1 MPHSGAGERR
11 FDVTSSLIDSKDISS
26 MFNHFQAF
34 FPRAYERRVLLI
46 AGVCYTSSHLL
57 IFTSTHIIFTSS
69 HLHIYISSSHLHIF
83 TSKYHLHIFSSSHL
97 HISSSHLQL
106 HILSSLSLSLL
117 LFLFS
122 LKTAGGAPRNGHPFA
137 RNEVRSSKIELRFNI
152 LGSNPLARNEVRSSK
167 NWGKIALWAL
177 PRQLFSFEMRFDRQ
191 KLMVLLRVCNPFARN
206 EVRVSKKLMVFCE
219 FGWSGGNP
227 FARNE
232 VRVSKTGVKL
242 QKASVC
248 KGICV

>member
-1 MPHSGAGERR
+1 MGISIRNRDVQIIFVEELTEHMAENAAFRCRR
-11 FDVTSSLIDSKDISS
+11 EEVDVTSSLIDSKDISS

-106 HILSSLSLSLL
+106 HILSSLSPSFPFLS
-117 LFLFS
+117 
-122 LKTAGGAPRNGHPFA
+122 
-137 RNEVRSSKIELRFNI
+137 
-152 LGSNPLARNEVRSSK
+152 
-167 NWGKIALWAL
+167 
-177 PRQLFSFEMRFDRQ
+177 
-191 KLMVLLRVCNPFARN
+191 
-206 EVRVSKKLMVFCE
+206 
-219 FGWSGGNP
+219 
-227 FARNE
+227 
-232 VRVSKTGVKL
+232 
-242 QKASVC
+242 
-248 KGICV
+248 